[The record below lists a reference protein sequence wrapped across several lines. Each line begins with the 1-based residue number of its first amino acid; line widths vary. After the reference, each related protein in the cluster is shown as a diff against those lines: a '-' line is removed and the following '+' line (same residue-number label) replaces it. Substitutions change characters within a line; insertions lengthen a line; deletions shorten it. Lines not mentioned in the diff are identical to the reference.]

1 MPKSNINY
9 HYYTIQS
16 LCHTLGTD
24 CCALRMIEAIQKKR
38 NVGEYTGAGSVS
50 RQEANDAL
58 TLAKRIRDDV
68 TTWLKEEHPELMPD

>member
-1 MPKSNINY
+1 
-9 HYYTIQS
+9 
-16 LCHTLGTD
+16 
-24 CCALRMIEAIQKKR
+24 MIEAIQKKR